1 MSKLGVWGVSA
12 VVALVV
18 SAAVSWSVKQL
29 QPAVPGPV
37 EIKINSEGKKI
48 RVIRGTGY
56 VRGSSQRTLKNKYA
70 GYVSKVNFYSQHRVK
85 KGDVILEYDDL
96 ALRTSIAKIKHDIT
110 ELEQSLV
117 NKKIVLQLTRIDPLP
132 SGYRNLKLKR
142 EIAQERLK
150 RHSHELEVYEQL
162 FGSKIVSD
170 LTLREKRQQ
179 IKDYEGDLLCLD
191 SDIKVLNNG
200 LEKMTVRQAEESV
213 KDIELKI
220 ANLRREL
227 ALQEEELKY
236 YKFVAPVDGV
246 CITNSDTVGG
256 YDAVGTSAAVV
267 HRDNRKL
274 IYAYFDERDIRHVVE
289 GKPCRFISNQY
300 GKDVVFEVM
309 PYEVKR
315 SFYSYGDRLM
325 MYAKFR
331 LTKEPKPLRIEDR
344 VDRLGGSRYRRIGQL
359 YKRSVTERSFYEQY
373 PSC

>member
-1 MSKLGVWGVSA
+1 M
-12 VVALVV
+12 
-18 SAAVSWSVKQL
+18 
-29 QPAVPGPV
+29 
-37 EIKINSEGKKI
+37 
-48 RVIRGTGY
+48 
-56 VRGSSQRTLKNKYA
+56 
-70 GYVSKVNFYSQHRVK
+70 
-85 KGDVILEYDDL
+85 
-96 ALRTSIAKIKHDIT
+96 
-110 ELEQSLV
+110 
-117 NKKIVLQLTRIDPLP
+117 
-132 SGYRNLKLKR
+132 
-142 EIAQERLK
+142 
-150 RHSHELEVYEQL
+150 
-162 FGSKIVSD
+162 
-170 LTLREKRQQ
+170 
-179 IKDYEGDLLCLD
+179 
-191 SDIKVLNNG
+191 KVLNNG

-236 YKFVAPVDGV
+236 YKIVAPVDGV

-300 GKDVVFEVM
+300 GKDLVFEVM

-331 LTKEPKPLRIEDR
+331 LTKEPKPLRIESIGS
-344 VDRLGGSRYRRIGQL
+344 VDI
-359 YKRSVTERSFYEQY
+359 EE
-373 PSC
+373 